1 MAYITAHLEPITYF
15 HTHLKHELRL
25 RLSET
30 RPEFHR
36 LHKLDKIAGLRPDFS
51 PPQQSFLVMASS
63 AAATAVRR
71 AVAKIAPPASSGVR
85 QFHATGAKRYSDD
98 YIHADH
104 MYNITAM
111 KNRKLKM
118 GVGVFG
124 SLAIGIMVPIWAV
137 QFQMKKAGGGV

>member
-1 MAYITAHLEPITYF
+1 MSFVFVFPKSPPRCNPVWIRIAH
-15 HTHLKHELRL
+15 HTPGFF
-25 RLSET
+25 T
-30 RPEFHR
+30 
-36 LHKLDKIAGLRPDFS
+36 
-51 PPQQSFLVMASS
+51 PQQSVALMASS
-63 AAATAVRR
+63 VAASAVRR
-71 AVAKIAPPASSGVR
+71 AVSKVAAIAPPASSGVR

>member
-1 MAYITAHLEPITYF
+1 MLC
-15 HTHLKHELRL
+15 L
-25 RLSET
+25 
-30 RPEFHR
+30 
-36 LHKLDKIAGLRPDFS
+36 
-51 PPQQSFLVMASS
+51 
-63 AAATAVRR
+63 AVRPSDSSLLISNYRFVSLAFFWELVR
-71 AVAKIAPPASSGVR
+71 ACVTSKLELTVVRFGAGVR